1 MFDVQELFAQVTR
14 LKQQG
19 PCICNNFLS
28 LPALTE
34 FSGQE
39 SSRLAYNEEAVALLC
54 EDVGVTRLHFYL
66 SSPEAAPSLAELLQQ
81 DSRRPVVADCVGKRE
96 QVEAVSRLLC
106 KAGFE
111 PYTRMLRLRG
121 GKAPFVPVPEGL
133 VQPAC
138 PEDADRILEML
149 QETFDPYVSHL
160 PSRKKLL
167 DLIGD
172 RLVYCIRKDGAV
184 AAVECL
190 ERIGRHGIYIYQGV
204 VETKYR
210 GSGFGGIL
218 LQHCLNQYRHS
229 LTFTTWVEEGN
240 EGPLRRHRQN
250 GMTFDGLQDAILIY
264 R

>member
-1 MFDVQELFAQVTR
+1 MFDVQELFAQVAR
-14 LKQQG
+14 LKQKG
-19 PCICNNFLS
+19 TCICNNFLS

-34 FSGQE
+34 FAGQE
-39 SSRLAYNEEAVALLC
+39 ASTLAYNEGAIALLC

-66 SSPEAAPSLAELLQQ
+66 SSPEAAPALAELLER
-81 DSRRPVVADCVGKRE
+81 DRRRPVIVDCVGKRE
-96 QVEAVSRLLC
+96 QVDSVSRLLC
-106 KAGFE
+106 AAGFE

-121 GKAPFVPVPEGL
+121 SKVPYAPVPEGL
-133 VQPAC
+133 VQPAR

-149 QETFDPYVSHL
+149 NETFDPFVSHL
-160 PSRKKLL
+160 PGRKKLL
-167 DLIGD
+167 GLIEDG
-172 RLVYCIRKDGAV
+172 LVYCILKDGRI

-190 ERIGRHGIYIYQGV
+190 ERIGRRGIYIYQGV
-204 VETKYR
+204 VEKEYR

-218 LQHCLNQYRHS
+218 LQFCLNQYRDS

-240 EGPLRRHRQN
+240 GGPLRRHQQN